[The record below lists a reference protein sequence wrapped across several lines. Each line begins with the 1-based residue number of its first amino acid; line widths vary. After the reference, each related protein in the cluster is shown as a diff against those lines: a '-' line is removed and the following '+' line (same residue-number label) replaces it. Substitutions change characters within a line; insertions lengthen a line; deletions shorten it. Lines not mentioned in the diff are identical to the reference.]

1 MELTSCDNISAT
13 YQRFMAEKD
22 KSLELFYTFKRKK
35 KPTTLKKEYWLWSE
49 RYLAKKV
56 FSDSAYNYQLLVDD
70 ERYFKNIEGITEGIS
85 VEYIKQSFVF
95 GMVYGESGFIFFHP
109 ENHSVWEIY
118 LDDLYV
124 CPLADSFDEFLA
136 NARLER
142 TRLSDH

>member
-1 MELTSCDNISAT
+1 MLVRNVIGCFLFCLTILS
-13 YQRFMAEKD
+13 
-22 KSLELFYTFKRKK
+22 
-35 KPTTLKKEYWLWSE
+35 
-49 RYLAKKV
+49 
-56 FSDSAYNYQLLVDD
+56 DD